1 MIKRSIQEEDITFT
15 NINALNTGA
24 LKYIKQILEDLK
36 IDMVFPV
43 VMYGCES
50 WTVKKAEH

>member
-24 LKYIKQILEDLK
+24 LKYIKQVLLQIK
-36 IDMVFPV
+36 
-43 VMYGCES
+43 
-50 WTVKKAEH
+50 